1 MQLGQKRK
9 SLESMYPSATKGDE
23 KDEIIHQTVSLPL
36 KILDGKKVKKGDK
49 ICIEL
54 EGTIT
59 GIHDSEYISEFTMKA
74 EEGECKDGGKD
85 DDGDDEA
92 GTILG
97 GESKE

>member
-1 MQLGQKRK
+1 
-9 SLESMYPSATKGDE
+9 
-23 KDEIIHQTVSLPL
+23 
-36 KILDGKKVKKGDK
+36 
-49 ICIEL
+49 
-54 EGTIT
+54 
-59 GIHDSEYISEFTMKA
+59 MKA